1 MQDVIVEG
9 RTSASA
15 QRIWAI
21 WLDVAG
27 SPAWDLD
34 VAWSRMDGP
43 FAVGGRGR
51 FKLKGGPEV
60 GFVLDQ
66 VVRERAYANVA
77 RLLPGVTVRFTH
89 ELWARD
95 GGVVVRHGAEI
106 GGPLGRLLRPLLRR
120 VLKGA
125 LQKALENMLR
135 LAEGASVQSA
145 SAARSLA

>member
-21 WLDVAG
+21 WTDVER

-34 VAWSRMDGP
+34 VEWSRLDGP
-43 FAVGGRGR
+43 FAVGGHGR

-66 VVRERAYANVA
+66 VVRERSYANVA

-89 ELWARD
+89 DLWPHE
-95 GGVVVRHGAEI
+95 GGVAVRHGAEI

-120 VLKGA
+120 MLREA
-125 LQKALENMLR
+125 LRKALDNML
-135 LAEGASVQSA
+135 LVAEGASVPA
-145 SAARSLA
+145 VGEARSLA

>member
-9 RTSASA
+9 RTAASA

-21 WLDVAG
+21 WADVAG
-27 SPAWDLD
+27 SPAWDTD
-34 VAWSRMDGP
+34 VVWSRLDGP

-89 ELWARD
+89 DLWPRD
-95 GGVVVRHGAEI
+95 GALVVRHGAEI

-125 LQKALENMLR
+125 LQKALDNMLR
-135 LAEGASVQSA
+135 LAEETSVQPLA
-145 SAARSLA
+145 NARSLA